1 MITVGLIGKTN
12 VGKSTFFSAAT
23 LVDVE
28 IANRPFVT
36 IEPNVGMA
44 YVKTLC
50 VHNEFKVKCNPRN
63 SICIGDYR
71 FIPIKLVDV
80 AGLIPGAHEG
90 RGLGNKFL
98 DDLRKA
104 DVLIHV
110 IDASGSTNE
119 EGVPVEPGS
128 RDPEEDIKFVE
139 DEINEWFISIIK
151 KDWEKFARITD
162 LGNKDPIDALLSK
175 LSGLSINREQIIQS
189 LKESKLE
196 NVKFMQWSEEDIRR
210 FGITLRQISKPIVIA
225 ANKDDIPIARK
236 NIDRL
241 KEKYKFLIP
250 TSAEAELAL
259 RKAAKNGLIDY
270 IPGEKEFKIR
280 SNNLPE
286 KQRKALDYIK
296 TNVLDVYGNTGVQQA
311 INEAVFGALNMITVF
326 PVEDERKLT
335 DRNGNVLPDAILIKR
350 GSTPKDLAAVIHSDL
365 AKGFLY
371 AIDARKKI
379 RVGEN
384 YQLQDRDVI
393 KIVSSLAHG

>member
-1 MITVGLIGKTN
+1 
-12 VGKSTFFSAAT
+12 
-23 LVDVE
+23 
-28 IANRPFVT
+28 
-36 IEPNVGMA
+36 
-44 YVKTLC
+44 
-50 VHNEFKVKCNPRN
+50 
-63 SICIGDYR
+63 
-71 FIPIKLVDV
+71 
-80 AGLIPGAHEG
+80 
-90 RGLGNKFL
+90 
-98 DDLRKA
+98 
-104 DVLIHV
+104 
-110 IDASGSTNE
+110 
-119 EGVPVEPGS
+119 
-128 RDPEEDIKFVE
+128 
-139 DEINEWFISIIK
+139 
-151 KDWEKFARITD
+151 
-162 LGNKDPIDALLSK
+162 
-175 LSGLSINREQIIQS
+175 
-189 LKESKLE
+189 
-196 NVKFMQWSEEDIRR
+196 
-210 FGITLRQISKPIVIA
+210 ITLRQISKPIVIA

-270 IPGEKEFKIR
+270 IPGEKEFKIKT
-280 SNNLPE
+280 SNLPE

-335 DRNGNVLPDAILIKR
+335 DRNGNVLPDAILIKK